1 MSDFDV
7 RVAPASNIG
16 SKCLQSECA
25 SYDSKRLGQEW
36 ISHMR
41 GRDIVL
47 DSLVAHGV
55 EFLFGNPGTT
65 ESPLTDNLGA
75 YPTLS
80 YVLSLHEG
88 VSIGAASYYAQA
100 SGRTGIVNLHVAPGL
115 GNAIGMIYGALK
127 ANSPMIV
134 TAGQQDTRLR
144 LRTPLL
150 GHDLVAMAAP
160 VVKWSVQ
167 MEQADECADIMRRAF
182 KIAHD
187 PPAGPVFVALPIN
200 VMEQETANL
209 AIPGGTLYRAPGADP
224 DAVQDIAQHLL
235 GAKAPA
241 IVIGDDV
248 ARAGAGDAVAALAEA
263 TGAPIWLEVIHQ
275 HRALPSDHPNLRG
288 VLPID
293 AASIAAAFGET
304 DLVLLIGGPFFEE
317 IWFAQGAPF
326 PPGAKVLQIEESQER
341 LARNYALTAGLVGGI
356 APALALL
363 NNAVRKMGSAS
374 IRENAQK
381 RCQRLISLKEEE
393 ALAQRARLE
402 NLRSRRPMPVA
413 LAMATLAEAVPPDVV
428 IVEEAITGSPDLT
441 RAFHFNGPG
450 DYFCGRGGGIGQG
463 LAGALGVQLAS
474 PDRPVVCIS
483 GDGSAMYSITALWTA
498 AHHRLPIV
506 FIILSNRE
514 YRILKHNVDIYRQ
527 RFGIESNRAYAQ
539 LDLREP
545 ELGFVEMAAGMGI
558 AGRRVAEPEELVAAV
573 REALASGAPRLIE
586 VAIEPKL

>member
-1 MSDFDV
+1 
-7 RVAPASNIG
+7 
-16 SKCLQSECA
+16 
-25 SYDSKRLGQEW
+25 
-36 ISHMR
+36 MR
-41 GRDIVL
+41 GRDVVL
-47 DSLVAHGV
+47 ESLVAHGV

-75 YPTLS
+75 YPMLS
-80 YVLSLHEG
+80 YILSLHEG
-88 VSIGAASYYAQA
+88 VSVGAASYYAQA

-115 GNAIGMIYGALK
+115 GNAIGMMYGALK
-127 ANSPMIV
+127 ANSPIIV

-144 LRTPLL
+144 LRAPLL
-150 GHDLVAMAAP
+150 GHDLAAMAAP
-160 VVKWSVQ
+160 VVKWSIQ
-167 MEQADECADIMRRAF
+167 PEHADECADIMRRAF

-200 VMEQETANL
+200 VMEQETENL
-209 AIPGGTLYRAPGADP
+209 AIPGGMLYRTPGVDP
-224 DAVQDIAQHLL
+224 VAVQDLAQHLL

-248 ARAGAGDAVAALAEA
+248 ARAAAGDKVAALAEA

-317 IWFAQGAPF
+317 IWFAEGAPF
-326 PPGAKVLQIEESQER
+326 PSGAKVLQIEESHER
-341 LARNYALTAGLVGGI
+341 LSRNYALTAGLVSSI
-356 APALALL
+356 ALALSSL
-363 NNAVRKMGSAS
+363 NDMVRKMGTAS
-374 IRENAQK
+374 IREDAQK
-381 RCQRLISLKEEE
+381 RSQKLKSLKEEE

-413 LAMATLAEAVPPDVV
+413 LTMATLAEVIPPDVV

-441 RAFHFNGPG
+441 QAFHFSGPG

-463 LAGALGVQLAS
+463 LAGALGVQLAN
-474 PDRPVVCIS
+474 PDRAVVCIS
-483 GDGSAMYSITALWTA
+483 GDGSAMYSITAFWTA
-498 AHHRLPIV
+498 AHHHLPIV

-527 RFGIESNRAYAQ
+527 RFGGESNRTYAQ
-539 LDLREP
+539 LELCEP

-558 AGRRVAEPEELVAAV
+558 VGCRVTEPQELVTAV
-573 REALASGAPRLIE
+573 GEALTSGSPRVID